1 LDKEIK
7 HESYFNKAE
16 NALSQMR
23 ILVVEDDEDSVMI
36 LQAMLGKKAKEIIVA
51 VDGIDGLQKF
61 RETKPDMVITDID
74 MPGLD
79 GLQLSAEIRQ
89 HDSQIPVIISTA
101 HTNEEFM
108 LKAINIGIN
117 DYIVKPFHKNELLMV
132 VSRFAR
138 IVYQNREI
146 EHQRILIQLMLDKNP
161 TYIVIS
167 DGISPLYMNRSFLNF
182 LNLESY
188 EQFRSMHETL
198 DSIFVPISHGI
209 DSLPFTFTEWFDA
222 RKDDYDEEHYIQLK
236 IHCGPE
242 EKTTTF
248 RIHFFPIP
256 DEDRYILFFTD
267 VTYLIAEK
275 EHYRSLATT
284 DALTG
289 ITNRAFYEQELSMEI
304 AKHEHYGIPLTMIIF
319 DIDHFKLVNDT
330 YGHSAGDSVLVELT
344 RLVRDHIRKTDI
356 FARFGGEEFIVLTP
370 DCDMDCARNLAEKIR
385 KKMAG
390 HTFAFV
396 KSITCSFG
404 IATHRK
410 GESAQSMFE
419 RADAALYLA
428 KAKGKNRVEVENV

>member
-1 LDKEIK
+1 
-7 HESYFNKAE
+7 
-16 NALSQMR
+16 MR
-23 ILVVEDDEDSVMI
+23 ILIVEDDADSVMI
-36 LQAMLGKKAKEIIVA
+36 LQAMLGKKAREIIVG

-79 GLQLSAEIRQ
+79 GLQLSFEIRQ
-89 HDSQIPVIISTA
+89 HDSQIPIIISTA
-101 HTNEEFM
+101 HSNEEFL

-146 EHQRILIQLMLDKNP
+146 EHQRTLIQLMLDKNP
-161 TYIVIS
+161 TYIIIS
-167 DGISPLYMNRSFLNF
+167 DGIFPLYMNHSFLNF

-209 DSLPFTFTEWFDA
+209 DSLPFTFSEWFNA
-222 RKDDYDEEHYIQLK
+222 RKDDYDEEHYLQLK

-248 RIHFFPIP
+248 LLHFFPIP
-256 DEDRYILFFTD
+256 NEDRYILFFTD

-275 EHYRSLATT
+275 DHYRSLSTT
-284 DALTG
+284 DPLTG
-289 ITNRAFYEQELSMEI
+289 ITNRKLYEQELSMEI
-304 AKHEHYGIPLTMIIF
+304 VKHERYGNPLTMIIF

-330 YGHSAGDSVLVELT
+330 YGHSAGDSVLIELT
-344 RLVRDHIRKTDI
+344 RLVREHIRKTDI

-370 DCDMDCARNLAEKIR
+370 DCDLDCARKLAEKIR
-385 KKMAG
+385 ETVEE
-390 HTFAFV
+390 HTFSIV
-396 KSITCSFG
+396 KTITCSFG
-404 IATHRK
+404 IATLRK
-410 GESAQSMFE
+410 GESKQAMFE
-419 RADAALYLA
+419 RADAAVYLA
-428 KAKGKNRVEVENV
+428 KTNGRNRVEVENA